1 MASLYLKNLSKTY
14 PGRVTAVRDFSLE
27 IKDQEFLIL
36 VGPSGCGKTTVLRM
50 IAGLEEI
57 SSGELYIDDRL
68 VNDVAA
74 KDRDIAMVFQN
85 YALYPHLS
93 VYDNM
98 AFGLK
103 LRKIPK
109 AEIRKNV
116 QEAARILALE
126 DLLKRKPKE
135 LSGGQRQRVALGRA
149 IVRKPKVFLMDEP
162 LSNLDAQLRAQMR
175 IEIAK
180 LHKNLQTT
188 FVYVTHDQT
197 EAMTMGTRIVVMKD
211 GLIQQIDSPQSIYD
225 HPVNMFVAGFL
236 GSPGMNFLEVLIIE
250 QNGCIFARLADALL
264 PVPTAGGQ
272 KLKEQGYLDQ
282 EMVLGIRAEHLCGS
296 GDFLDRHSECA
307 LRGRLE
313 FTELRGGETYY
324 YVRIAGR
331 EVVVRVSPELR
342 AETGQEVRVG
352 FNMSKAH
359 FFDQESE
366 VNVSSQQTVV
376 SSQSGS
382 QNSGVIRQ

>member
-1 MASLYLKNLSKTY
+1 MASLYLKNLAKTY
-14 PGRVTAVRDFSLE
+14 SGRVTAVRDFSLE

-57 SSGELYIDDRL
+57 SSGELYIDDQF

-109 AEIRKNV
+109 AEIREIV
-116 QEAARILALE
+116 QEAARVLALE

-162 LSNLDAQLRAQMR
+162 LSNLDAQLRTQMR

-211 GLIQQIDSPQSIYD
+211 GLIQQIDNPQAIYD

-236 GSPGMNFLEVLIIE
+236 GSPGMNFLEVLLIE
-250 QNGCIFARLADALL
+250 QNGCIFAKLADALL
-264 PVPTAGGQ
+264 PVPTVQGE
-272 KLKEQGYLDQ
+272 KLKNQGYLDQ
-282 EMVLGIRAEHLCGS
+282 KVVLGIRAEHLCGS
-296 GDFLDRHSECA
+296 GDFLDRHPECA
-307 LRGRLE
+307 LPGRLE
-313 FTELRGGETYY
+313 FSELRGAETYY

-331 EVVVRVSPELR
+331 EVVVRVSPDSR
-342 AETGQEVRVG
+342 AETGQEVSIG
-352 FNMSKAH
+352 FTMAKTH
-359 FFDQESE
+359 FFDQESG
-366 VNVSSQQTVV
+366 VNISQ
-376 SSQSGS
+376 
-382 QNSGVIRQ
+382 

>member
-14 PGRVTAVRDFSLE
+14 PGGVTAVRDFSLE
-27 IKDQEFLIL
+27 IKDREFLIL

-57 SSGELYIDDRL
+57 SAGELYIDDRL
-68 VNDVAA
+68 VNDLAA

-93 VYDNM
+93 VYENM

-109 AEIRKNV
+109 AEIRENV

-126 DLLKRKPKE
+126 DLLQRKPKE

-149 IVRKPKVFLMDEP
+149 IVRKAKVFLMDEP
-162 LSNLDAQLRAQMR
+162 LSNLDAQLRTQMR

-211 GLIQQIDSPQSIYD
+211 GLIQQIDSPQFIYD

-250 QNGCIFARLADALL
+250 QNGCIFAKLAEALL

-272 KLKEQGYLDQ
+272 TLKEQGYLDRKV
-282 EMVLGIRAEHLCGS
+282 VLGIRAEHLCGS
-296 GDFLDRHSECA
+296 GDSLDRHPECV

-313 FTELRGGETYY
+313 FSELRGAETYH
-324 YVRIAGR
+324 YVRITGR

-366 VNVSSQQTVV
+366 VNV
-376 SSQSGS
+376 
-382 QNSGVIRQ
+382 IRQ

>member
-1 MASLYLKNLSKTY
+1 MASLYLKNLTKTY
-14 PGRVTAVRDFSLE
+14 PGNITAVRDFSLE
-27 IKDQEFLIL
+27 IKDREFLVL

-57 SSGELYIDDRL
+57 TAGEIHIGERM

-85 YALYPHLS
+85 YALYPHLT

-103 LRKIPK
+103 LRKLPK
-109 AEIRKNV
+109 GEIRKQV
-116 QEAARILALE
+116 QEAAGILGLE
-126 DLLKRKPKE
+126 DLLNRRPGE

-149 IVRKPKVFLMDEP
+149 IVRNPRVFLMDEP
-162 LSNLDAQLRAQMR
+162 LSNLDAQLRGQMR
-175 IEIAK
+175 LEIAK

-188 FVYVTHDQT
+188 FIYVTHDQT

-236 GSPGMNFLEVLIIE
+236 GSPGMNFLKVLIIE
-250 QNGCIFARLADALL
+250 QNGCVFAKLADALL
-264 PVPTAGGQ
+264 PIPTAGGQ
-272 KLKEQGYLDQ
+272 KLKEQGYLKR
-282 EMVLGIRAEHLCGS
+282 EMVLGIRAEHLCAS
-296 GDFLDRHSECA
+296 GDFLDRHPECA

-313 FTELRGGETYY
+313 FTEPRGAETYH

-331 EVVVRVSPELR
+331 EVVVRVSPELQ
-342 AETGQEVRVG
+342 AETGQKVRVG

-359 FFDQESE
+359 FFDPESE
-366 VNVSSQQTVV
+366 VNVSSK
-376 SSQSGS
+376 
-382 QNSGVIRQ
+382 

>member
-1 MASLYLKNLSKTY
+1 
-14 PGRVTAVRDFSLE
+14 
-27 IKDQEFLIL
+27 
-36 VGPSGCGKTTVLRM
+36 M

-57 SSGELYIDDRL
+57 SSGELYIDDRP
-68 VNDVAA
+68 VNDVVA

-85 YALYPHLS
+85 YVLYPHLS

-103 LRKIPK
+103 LRKMPK
-109 AEIRKNV
+109 AEISKNV

-162 LSNLDAQLRAQMR
+162 LSNLDAQLRTQMR

-225 HPVNMFVAGFL
+225 QPVNMFVAGFL
-236 GSPGMNFLEVLIIE
+236 GSPGMNFLKVLIIE
-250 QNGCIFARLADALL
+250 QNGCIFAKLADALL
-264 PVPTAGGQ
+264 PVPAAGGQ

-282 EMVLGIRAEHLCGS
+282 KVVLGIRAEHLCGS
-296 GDFLDRHSECA
+296 GNFLDRHPECA
-307 LRGRLE
+307 LCGRLE
-313 FTELRGGETYY
+313 FTELRGAETYH

-342 AETGQEVRVG
+342 VETGQEVRVG

-359 FFDQESE
+359 FFDQESG
-366 VNVSSQQTVV
+366 VN
-376 SSQSGS
+376 
-382 QNSGVIRQ
+382 VIRQ

>member
-14 PGRVTAVRDFSLE
+14 PGRVMAVRDFSLE

-250 QNGCIFARLADALL
+250 QNGCIFAKLADALL
-264 PVPTAGGQ
+264 PVPAAGGQ

-282 EMVLGIRAEHLCGS
+282 EVVLGIRAEHLCGN
-296 GDFLDRHSECA
+296 GDFLDRHPECA

-313 FTELRGGETYY
+313 FTELRGAETYH

-331 EVVVRVSPELR
+331 EVVVRVSPELP

-366 VNVSSQQTVV
+366 VNVKSLLN
-376 SSQSGS
+376 SGS
-382 QNSGVIRQ
+382 